1 MRDGRFFGIHLR
13 IFLIVL
19 KLWFRFRNSNNVCVF
34 CRGTV
39 DKIMINIAICDDE
52 NKILAD
58 ISKKAQ
64 SILSDASISTYSEG
78 KRLLNDMMD
87 KSFDVILLDIDMPET
102 DGLAVAEL
110 ILKMASKP
118 LIIFVTSHDEL
129 VYDSLML
136 HPFGFVRKAYVEREL
151 KKVLEDAA
159 DEISSRDKHFFFHTS
174 EGDIRLKMDDILYFE
189 ASGNYVNV
197 YTALQEYKFRETL
210 QTLENSL
217 GSDGFVRVH
226 KGFLVNSENVQIIRS
241 DCVVLVNDI
250 SIPFGRSFCDA
261 ARKRLMRSM
270 IH

>member
-13 IFLIVL
+13 IFMIVL
-19 KLWFRFRNSNNVCVF
+19 KLWFRFWNSNNVCVF
-34 CRGTV
+34 CRV
-39 DKIMINIAICDDE
+39 MVNKIMINIAICDDE

-136 HPFGFVRKAYVEREL
+136 HPFGFVRKAFVDKEL
-151 KKVLEDAA
+151 KKVLEDVA
-159 DEISSRDKHFFFHTS
+159 DEIFSRDKHFFFHTS

-189 ASGNYVNV
+189 ASGNYINV

-226 KGFLVNSENVQIIRS
+226 KGFLVNSENVKIIRS

-250 SIPFGRSFCDA
+250 SIPFGRSFYDA